1 MGPQRPLSVT
11 NLMGVGETGQP
22 DAPRVAAAL
31 SQPETKGFWL
41 PAGLTACLDCRVL
54 GVAGV
59 FGSDLLTRSSKTFG
73 AE

>member
-1 MGPQRPLSVT
+1 MGD
-11 NLMGVGETGQP
+11 GDIGQP

-31 SQPETKGFWL
+31 SQPETEGSWL
-41 PAGLTACLDCRVL
+41 CDGLTACLDCRVL